1 MRETILTNAR
11 LVLRD
16 RLLTGHLA
24 MRDGRIT
31 AFADGAASGT
41 DLEGDYL
48 LPGLIELHTDN
59 IEKNLRPRPGITW
72 PSALAAIMAHDAA
85 CAGAGI
91 TTVYDSISVGEY
103 SDAPGRREFL
113 ALSVDGIK
121 DGMAASAF
129 RADHRLHLRCELPD
143 PGVLRLLEP
152 FWDEPLFTLVSLMDH
167 TPGQRQWRDME
178 KYRVY
183 LTPRL
188 AAGETFDQ
196 RVADRIETGQKLV
209 PIHRREILARWRAK
223 GADLPIASHDD
234 TTPAHVAEAKA
245 DGITIAE
252 FPTSLEA
259 AKAAKAAGIGT
270 VMGAPNVV
278 RGESHSGNVSA
289 LDLAGEGLV
298 DALSSDYAPFSLLHA
313 AFLLHERSGLSLP
326 DAIATVTAAPAEM
339 ARLNDRGRIEEGL
352 RADLVQV
359 RVHEGVPVVRA
370 VWREGRRVA

>member
-1 MRETILTNAR
+1 MSETTLTNAR

-16 RLLTGHLA
+16 RVMSGALA
-24 MRDGRIT
+24 IRDGRIL
-31 AFADGAASGT
+31 AIGT
-41 DLEGDYL
+41 DATQGQDLEGDYL
-48 LPGLIELHTDN
+48 IPGLVELHTDN

-72 PSALAAIMAHDAA
+72 PSALAAILAHDAA

-113 ALSVDGIK
+113 QLSVDGIK
-121 DGMAASAF
+121 QGMAADAF
-129 RADHRLHLRCELPD
+129 RAEHRLHLRCELPD

-152 FWDEPLFTLVSLMDH
+152 YWDEPLFGLISLMDH

-178 KYRVY
+178 SYRVY

-188 AAGETFDQ
+188 MPGETFER

-223 GADLPIASHDD
+223 GADLPVASHDD
-234 TTPAHVAEAKA
+234 TTLEHVAEAAA
-245 DGITIAE
+245 DGIAIAE
-252 FPTSLEA
+252 FPTTLEA
-259 AKAAKAAGIGT
+259 AKALHAAKIGV

-278 RGESHSGNVSA
+278 RGGSHSGNVSA
-289 LDLAGEGLV
+289 MELAHEGLV
-298 DALSSDYAPFSLLHA
+298 DGLSSDYAPFSLLHA
-313 AFLLHERSGLSLP
+313 AFLLHERAGLPLS
-326 DAIATVTAAPAEM
+326 DAIATVTAAPAAM
-339 ARLNDRGRIEEGL
+339 AGLRDRGSIAEGR

-359 RVHEGVPVVRA
+359 RLVEGVPVVRA

>member
-1 MRETILTNAR
+1 MSETILTNAR

-16 RLLTGHLA
+16 EVVAGDLA
-24 MRDGRIT
+24 IRDGRI
-31 AFADGAASGT
+31 AAIGSGATNGH
-41 DLEGDYL
+41 DLDGDYL
-48 LPGLIELHTDN
+48 IPGLVELHTDN

-72 PSALAAIMAHDAA
+72 PSALAAILAHDTA

-103 SDAPGRREFL
+103 SDAPGRHEFL
-113 ALSVDGIK
+113 KLSVDGIRE
-121 DGMAASAF
+121 GVAADLF
-129 RADHRLHLRCELPD
+129 RADHRLHLRCELPA

-152 FWDEPLFTLVSLMDH
+152 YWDEPLFGLVSLMDH

-178 KYRVY
+178 KYRTY

-188 AAGETFDQ
+188 LPGETFDQ

-223 GADLPIASHDD
+223 GPDLPVASHDD
-234 TTPAHVAEAKA
+234 TTLEHVAEAAA
-245 DGITIAE
+245 DGIAIAE
-252 FPTSLEA
+252 FPTTLEA
-259 AKAAKAAGIGT
+259 AKALNAAHIGV

-289 LDLAGEGLV
+289 LDLAHEGLV

-313 AFLLHERSGLSLP
+313 AFVLNARAGIALP
-326 DAIATVTAAPAEM
+326 DAIATVTAAPAAM
-339 ARLNDRGRIEEGL
+339 ARLRDRGQIAEGL
-352 RADLVQV
+352 RADLVHV
-359 RVHEGVPVVRA
+359 HLHEGVPVVRA
-370 VWREGRRVA
+370 VWRQGKRVA

>member
-1 MRETILTNAR
+1 MSETILTNAR
-11 LVLRD
+11 LVLPD
-16 RLLTGHLA
+16 SIVTGHLMLRGGNISA
-24 MRDGRIT
+24 I
-31 AFADGAASGT
+31 GT
-41 DLEGDYL
+41 GPACGEDLEGDYL
-48 LPGLIELHTDN
+48 IPGLVELHTDN

-72 PSALAAIMAHDAA
+72 PSPLAAIMAHDAA

-91 TTVYDSISVGEY
+91 TTVFDSISVGEY

-121 DGMAASAF
+121 EGMTAGAF

-152 FWDEPLFTLVSLMDH
+152 FWAEPLFSLISLMDH

-188 AAGETFDQ
+188 MPGETFEQ
-196 RVADRIETGQKLV
+196 RVADRIETGQRLV
-209 PIHRREILARWRAK
+209 PVHRQEILARWRAK
-223 GADLPIASHDD
+223 GADLPVASHDD
-234 TTPAHVAEAKA
+234 TTLEHVAEAAA

-252 FPTSLEA
+252 FPTTVAAAEA
-259 AKAAKAAGIGT
+259 LHAAGIGV

-289 LDLAGEGLV
+289 LELAGLGLV

-313 AFLLHERSGLSLP
+313 AFVLHQKAGLSVP
-326 DAIATVTAAPAEM
+326 AAVATVTAAPAAM
-339 ARLNDRGRIEEGL
+339 AKLADRGRIGEGL

-359 RVHEGVPVVRA
+359 RLHDGVPIVRA
-370 VWREGRRVA
+370 VWRQGKRVA

>member
-1 MRETILTNAR
+1 MSETILTNAR

-16 RLLTGHLA
+16 RILTGHLA
-24 MRDGRIT
+24 MRDDRIA
-31 AFADGAASGT
+31 AFATGTAGGT
-41 DLEGDYL
+41 DLEGDFL
-48 LPGLIELHTDN
+48 IPGLIELHTDN

-113 ALSVDGIK
+113 ELSVDGIR
-121 DGMAASAF
+121 DGLAAGAF

-152 FWDEPLFTLVSLMDH
+152 YWDEPLFTLVSLMDH

-188 AAGETFDQ
+188 SAGESFDQ
-196 RVADRIETGQKLV
+196 RIADRIETGQKLV
-209 PIHRREILARWRAK
+209 PIHRREILARWREK
-223 GADLPIASHDD
+223 GTDLPIASHDD
-234 TTPAHVAEAKA
+234 TTPEHVAEAKA

-252 FPTSLEA
+252 FPTSYA
-259 AKAAKAAGIGT
+259 AAAAAKAAGIGT

-326 DAIATVTAAPAEM
+326 DAIATVTTAPAEM
-339 ARLNDRGRIEEGL
+339 ARLDDRGRIEEGL

-359 RVHEGVPVVRA
+359 RLHEGVPMVRA